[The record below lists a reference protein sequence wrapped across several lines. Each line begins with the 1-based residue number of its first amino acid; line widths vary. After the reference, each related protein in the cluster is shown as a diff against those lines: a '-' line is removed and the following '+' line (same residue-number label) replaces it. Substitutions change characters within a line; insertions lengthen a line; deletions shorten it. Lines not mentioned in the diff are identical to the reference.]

1 MNPVGKTAA
10 SSGAGAAVVGV
21 IIWALSYKN
30 ITVPADVA
38 ADLVLI
44 VATVAHWVAEFLM
57 QEKAPVV
64 VPAAPA
70 APAQQ

>member
-21 IIWALSYKN
+21 VIWALSLKN

-44 VATVAHWVAEFLM
+44 VATLAHWVAEYLTKD
-57 QEKAPVV
+57 KAP

-70 APAQQ
+70 APAQ